1 MHVIGSKEI
10 VASIDVDTQNGF
22 TSLCPF
28 ELPVPNGE
36 EVVEELNLQA
46 AFAKYR
52 IGTKDAHPANPQ
64 WLGSTY
70 EPDFTQI
77 IGANNMDMRWPMHC
91 VPGTKG
97 FELVKGMPHVS
108 QYDFFV
114 YKGVEPDMHP
124 YGGCYH
130 DFAEKVSTGLIEFL
144 RSKGVKTV
152 IVGGLATDYCV
163 KETVLQLLAAGF
175 KTIVNLGACRGLN
188 QKTTEQAITLMQQQ
202 GAIMIQ
208 SSAELI
214 QQGTASQVRH
224 G

>member
-1 MHVIGSKEI
+1 MHVIGLKETI
-10 VASIDVDTQNGF
+10 ASIDVDTQNGF
-22 TSLCPF
+22 TSLCPL
-28 ELPVPNGE
+28 ELPVPFGE
-36 EVVEELNLQA
+36 EVVDELNQQA
-46 AFAKYR
+46 TFAKFR
-52 IGTKDAHPANPQ
+52 IGTKDAHPANAD
-64 WLGSTY
+64 WVGSEY
-70 EPDFTQI
+70 EPDFSQI
-77 IGANNMDMRWPMHC
+77 IGASNMDMRWPVHC

-97 FELVKGMPHVS
+97 FELIKGLPHVS

-130 DFAEKVSTGLIEFL
+130 DFAERVSTGLIEFL

-175 KTIVNLGACRGLN
+175 ATIVNLGACRGLT
-188 QKTTEQAITLMQQQ
+188 KETTEQAITLMQQQ

-208 SSAELI
+208 SSVELV
-214 QQGTASQVRH
+214 QTGTASQAIH

>member
-1 MHVIGSKEI
+1 MRIIGSKPT

-22 TSLCPF
+22 TMLCPL
-28 ELPVPNGE
+28 ELPVPDGE
-36 EVVEELNLQA
+36 QVVTELNQQA
-46 AFAKYR
+46 LFALYR
-52 IGTKDAHPANPQ
+52 IGTKDAHPVNAQWIGTQHNPA
-64 WLGSTY
+64 
-70 EPDFTQI
+70 FTQI
-77 IGANNMDMRWPMHC
+77 IGSNMDVRWPVHC

-97 FELVKGMPHVS
+97 FELVEGLPHVS

-152 IVGGLATDYCV
+152 LVGGLATDYCV
-163 KETVLQLLAAGF
+163 KQTVLQLLAAGF
-175 KTIVNLGACRGLN
+175 ETIVNLGACRGLTP
-188 QKTTEQAITLMQQQ
+188 QTTEQAIALMKQQ
-202 GAIMIQ
+202 GAIIIQ
-208 SSAELI
+208 SSKELA
-214 QQGTASQVRH
+214 QELQAPQALH